1 MDLLLEGSLT
11 GIIALSEASKEAC
24 GRCRI
29 DNPAVLLFSEMWPCC
44 PRALWN
50 IVSFVGQCNEFPD
63 SAYFICTLDMDFNDQ
78 IPVVVGHI
86 LEADISQNAGIVE
99 ENIDSSELPNS
110 GINDFFAVLHA
121 VVVCD
126 CFASSCLDFIN
137 DYIGGLQHID

>member
-1 MDLLLEGSLT
+1 M
-11 GIIALSEASKEAC
+11 
-24 GRCRI
+24 
-29 DNPAVLLFSEMWPCC
+29 N
-44 PRALWN
+44 
-50 IVSFVGQCNEFPD
+50 
-63 SAYFICTLDMDFNDQ
+63 FNDQ

-99 ENIDSSELPNS
+99 ENIDSPELPNS

-121 VVVCD
+121 VVICD